1 MAKTFK
7 GRVVVPGTVTAKALV
22 SHGGFNTLASYQSA
36 LMFGDKDVKC
46 GDQNNPDIYKKP
58 MIGVAL
64 CLPQTIGSTTG
75 GMVFYTAGALGK
87 LPACMCFSKPI
98 RRRHPLRRVDG
109 DAYARCR
116 FSRRRVPRICQD
128 RHERHAR
135 RGWDGDGRMKCAIYG
150 AGSLGTVLGAYMTKG
165 GVPVELV
172 NRNRAHVDALREKG
186 AHITGT
192 VDFSTP
198 VTAITPEE
206 ITAPYDVIFLMTKQ
220 LHNKEV
226 VTFLKPL
233 LAPDGV
239 IVTFQNGIPE
249 PGIAEIVGESH
260 TIGCVVEWGATMDA
274 PGECVLTSDPDSLSF
289 HMGGMQGVSD
299 AKLAEVRSLLEKM
312 CPVAM
317 EDNLLGARW
326 SKLLINATFSGLG
339 TVVGGVFGD
348 VSEKKDARRVAVRCM
363 KECIDVGHAAGAT
376 FAPVQGKDLT
386 KLFYYKNGFKRA
398 IAELLV
404 PIAMKKH
411 RAIEPSM
418 LQDLKKG
425 KPCEIDAINGVVCEW
440 GRKCGVPTPIN
451 DRIVEIVKKEQT
463 GELPLEEKNIRFFD
477 DLL

>member
-1 MAKTFK
+1 
-7 GRVVVPGTVTAKALV
+7 
-22 SHGGFNTLASYQSA
+22 
-36 LMFGDKDVKC
+36 
-46 GDQNNPDIYKKP
+46 
-58 MIGVAL
+58 
-64 CLPQTIGSTTG
+64 
-75 GMVFYTAGALGK
+75 
-87 LPACMCFSKPI
+87 
-98 RRRHPLRRVDG
+98 
-109 DAYARCR
+109 
-116 FSRRRVPRICQD
+116 
-128 RHERHAR
+128 
-135 RGWDGDGRMKCAIYG
+135 MKCAIYG

-165 GVPVELV
+165 GIPVELV

-206 ITAPYDVIFLMTKQ
+206 MTAPYDVIFLMTKQ

-226 VTFLKPL
+226 VTFLKLL

-376 FAPVQGKDLT
+376 FAPC
-386 KLFYYKNGFKRA
+386 RA
-398 IAELLV
+398 RTLRSCSIIKTASSAPL
-404 PIAMKKH
+404 
-411 RAIEPSM
+411 RSCSSPS
-418 LQDLKKG
+418 Q
-425 KPCEIDAINGVVCEW
+425 
-440 GRKCGVPTPIN
+440 
-451 DRIVEIVKKEQT
+451 
-463 GELPLEEKNIRFFD
+463 
-477 DLL
+477 